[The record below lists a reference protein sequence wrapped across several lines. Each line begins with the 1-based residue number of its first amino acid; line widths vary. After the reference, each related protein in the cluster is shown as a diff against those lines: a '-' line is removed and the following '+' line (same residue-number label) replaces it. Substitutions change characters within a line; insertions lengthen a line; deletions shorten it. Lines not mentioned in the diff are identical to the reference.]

1 MNKLDYQEQ
10 FDFAK
15 NLIGQKITKVEYYLE
30 QSDSNFTEQPNKYG
44 HSLLNGINI
53 STDNLTFTLRNGF
66 CENHGL
72 KMQKGKISEHEFIE
86 EQKSPRRVN
95 WKILNEKIV
104 ECKIYWMKIPWH
116 DSTGFYPQEIKL
128 ETDNNSVIISSVEIL
143 NGELDELFTDEI
155 LVVEN
160 QNSIKEL
167 SLGEYGIEDNGRILF
182 ENAKQIAEKTGYNKE
197 LS

>member
-1 MNKLDYQEQ
+1 LNKLDYQEQ

-167 SLGEYGIEDNGRILF
+167 SLGEYGIEDNGRIFF
-182 ENAKQIAEKTGYNKE
+182 ENAKQIAEKTGYNNGYN
-197 LS
+197 